1 MSLARND
8 KSSHGKNMK
17 NPSIVLTLSVLTVGW
32 SVLAAD
38 KKIDFSKL
46 DLSKLPPAAAK
57 KGLTYSKDIRPLFEA
72 SCFRCHGEEKQKGEL
87 RLDRLEAVLKGGED
101 GKVVIPGD
109 SKKSVLVVAVARI
122 DEEFAMPPKPK
133 PGGPGGQFRG
143 GPAGPGAP
151 GTRPPGGP
159 GGGNPP
165 APRPGGPPGG
175 PGAGGPGG
183 FGPPPK
189 PLTAEQVGLIR
200 AWIDQGAK

>member
-1 MSLARND
+1 
-8 KSSHGKNMK
+8 MK
-17 NPSIVLTLSVLTVGW
+17 KAPILLTLSLLTAGW

-38 KKIDFSKL
+38 KKIDFNKL
-46 DLSKLPPAAAK
+46 DLSKLPPTAAK
-57 KGLTYSKDIRPLFEA
+57 KGVTYAKDIRPLFEA

-87 RLDRLEAVLKGGED
+87 RLDSLEAVLKGGED
-101 GKVVIPGD
+101 GKVVIPRD
-109 SKKSVLVVAVARI
+109 SKKSVLVVAVAQI

-143 GPAGPGAP
+143 GPGGPS

-165 APRPGGPPGG
+165 APRAGGPPGG
-175 PGAGGPGG
+175 PSAGGSGG